1 MLLPISVP
9 NLLWAY
15 WKLYSRIGEQNKSL
29 SMQNLKWQLYVYR
42 CISTYAR
49 TSNCQ
54 IHSRGLLLHSKTL
67 YWYFTD
73 AKYFLEL
80 FLWNYFS
87 MHIKAEGMTQFDI
100 FHVFVENS
108 VNELYSNQQKS
119 EIYPKMPMLSSLEN
133 NFQWIQK
140 RFLTPH

>member
-100 FHVFVENS
+100 FHVFAENS
-108 VNELYSNQQKS
+108 VNSELCFFWALLKLPLKAAKILN
-119 EIYPKMPMLSSLEN
+119 LSKN
-133 NFQWIQK
+133 AHVWGA
-140 RFLTPH
+140 